1 MPPED
6 VFNLLATLVA
16 DKFRKTSLFGKKR
29 QKGGRVV
36 DRIEVVYMPEMTM
49 SFSKGKANETSIKHN
64 NRSLD
69 LDKFDFDKAGHKH
82 IKPEF
87 TGLNEVLVHED
98 IRDVYKREF
107 GKAVEE
113 YNSKQK
119 RKDRRIKDYYSKV
132 KNSKKTRTQY
142 EFIVQVGN
150 INDYRYDEN
159 RETSQTWQ
167 TSKKILENYFE
178 NFQKRNPN
186 LIPYNAVIHMD
197 EEGAPHMHL
206 NVVPVAHD
214 LNAKQGVKVKP
225 VLNKALAEEGFDISK
240 KDNRKQWRDFQHRE
254 ANALA
259 DEALLYGIT
268 RKAGITNKLK
278 DVHQYKQVMREID
291 ELEIQKQQVDTQLQN
306 KQVQIDNLDQ
316 RELEVAHRER
326 VVANKE
332 ARNKDLDKE
341 IRRKEFLLNDL
352 DQKEQDRRDNWNKW
366 AHTVTKLTSKADLG
380 DADDYLITNAFGVV
394 DKEMTKRKIN
404 GLLDLAEHGKLI
416 KEVEA
421 ENRQLRNQGIEQFR
435 QFVRQEKSLGE
446 VQREKEKK
454 ELEKKVK
461 EQAETIRKQQVE
473 NLQLRM
479 FADATVRTVRQIAKV
494 IPEKARE
501 IWQKI
506 GSNLRKVGGKHYY
519 HMQDSEVEEANKGY
533 QEAAQNQRARY
544 NQSQRYRDLDR

>member
-1 MPPED
+1 MHEMRC
-6 VFNLLATLVA
+6 FLM
-16 DKFRKTSLFGKKR
+16 
-29 QKGGRVV
+29 QK
-36 DRIEVVYMPEMTM
+36 MTM
-49 SFSKGKANETSIKHN
+49 SFSKGKKSETSIKHN
-64 NRSLD
+64 NRSLNV
-69 LDKFDFDKAGHKH
+69 DKFDFEKVGHKH
-82 IKPEF
+82 IKSEY
-87 TGLNEVLVHED
+87 TELNEVLIHKNIKD
-98 IRDVYKREF
+98 IYEKEF
-107 GKAVEE
+107 GQAVKD
-113 YNSKQK
+113 YNAKQK
-119 RKDRRIKDYYSKV
+119 RKDRKIEDYYSKV
-132 KNSKKTRTQY
+132 KHSKNQRTQI

-150 INDYRYDEN
+150 VDDYKNDKN
-159 RETSQTWQ
+159 RITSSLWQ
-167 TSKKILENYFE
+167 DSKKILENYFE

-186 LIPYNAVIHMD
+186 LIAYNAVIHMD
-197 EEGAPHMHL
+197 EATPHLHL
-206 NVVPVAHD
+206 NVVPVAH
-214 LNAKQGVKVKP
+214 LKNVKRGLTVKP
-225 VLNKALAEEGFDISK
+225 SLDRALEEEGYQ
-240 KDNRKQWRDFQHRE
+240 KDPKDSRSQFKAFQNAE
-254 ANALA
+254 AQALA
-259 DEALLYGIT
+259 DEALVFGIN

-278 DVHQYKQVMREID
+278 DVHEYKQVMREID
-291 ELEIQKQQVDTQLQN
+291 NLREQKRQVDTQLQN
-306 KQVQIDNLDQ
+306 KQAQIDNLDR
-316 RELEVAHRER
+316 REQ
-326 VVANKE
+326 VVASKE
-332 ARNKDLDKE
+332 IRNKDLDKE
-341 IRRKEFLLNDL
+341 IRYKEFVLNDL
-352 DQKEQDRRDNWNKW
+352 DKKEQNARDNWDQW
-366 AHTVTKLTSKADLG
+366 AKTTAKLTKKRRLG
-380 DADDYLITNAFGVV
+380 TADDYLITNAFGVV

-479 FADATVRTVRQIAKV
+479 FADATVRTVRQIAKA

-533 QEAAQNQRARY
+533 QAVQNQRTRY

>member
-1 MPPED
+1 
-6 VFNLLATLVA
+6 
-16 DKFRKTSLFGKKR
+16 
-29 QKGGRVV
+29 
-36 DRIEVVYMPEMTM
+36 MPEMTM
-49 SFSKGKANETSIKHN
+49 SFGKGNANETSIKHN

-69 LDKFDFDKAGHKH
+69 PDKFDFDKAGHKH

-119 RKDRRIKDYYSKV
+119 RKDRRIKDYYSKI

-150 INDYRYDEN
+150 KNDYDHDEN
-159 RETSQTWQ
+159 RITSQTWQ
-167 TSKKILENYFE
+167 TSKKILENYFD

-225 VLNKALAEEGFDISK
+225 VLNKALAEEGFSISK

-254 ANALA
+254 AEALA
-259 DEALLYGIT
+259 DEALLFGIT

-278 DVHQYKQVMREID
+278 DVHEYKQVMREID
-291 ELEIQKQQVDTQLQN
+291 DLEEQKRQVDTQLLN
-306 KQVQIDNLDQ
+306 KKGQIDSLDQ
-316 RELEVAHRER
+316 KKLDLAHRER

-332 ARNKDLDKE
+332 AKNKNLDKE
-341 IRRKEFLLNDL
+341 IRYKEFVLSDLDRKEQNT
-352 DQKEQDRRDNWNKW
+352 RDNWSQW
-366 AHTVTKLTSKADLG
+366 AKTTEKLTKKRRLG
-380 DADDYLITNAFGVV
+380 TADDYLITNAFGVV

-533 QEAAQNQRARY
+533 QAVQNQRTRY

>member
-1 MPPED
+1 
-6 VFNLLATLVA
+6 
-16 DKFRKTSLFGKKR
+16 
-29 QKGGRVV
+29 
-36 DRIEVVYMPEMTM
+36 M
-49 SFSKGKANETSIKHN
+49 SFSKGKKSETSIRHN
-64 NRSLD
+64 NRSLYQE
-69 LDKFDFDKAGHKH
+69 KFDFEKVGHKH

-87 TGLNEVLVHED
+87 TGLNEVLINKN
-98 IRDVYKREF
+98 IRDIYEKEF
-107 GKAVEE
+107 GQAVEE

-119 RKDRRIKDYYSKV
+119 RKDRRIKDYYAKI

-150 INDYRYDEN
+150 KNDYDHDEN

-186 LIPYNAVIHMD
+186 LIAYNAVIHMD

-225 VLNKALAEEGFDISK
+225 VLNKALAEEGFSISK

-254 ANALA
+254 AEALA
-259 DEALLYGIT
+259 NEALLFGIT
-268 RKAGITNKLK
+268 KKAGITNKLK
-278 DVHQYKQVMREID
+278 DVHEYKQVMREID
-291 ELEIQKQQVDTQLQN
+291 DLEEQKRQVDTQLLN
-306 KQVQIDNLDQ
+306 KKGQIDSLDQ
-316 RELEVAHRER
+316 KELDLAHRER

-332 ARNKDLDKE
+332 AKNENLDKE
-341 IRRKEFLLNDL
+341 IRYKEFLLNDL

-380 DADDYLITNAFGVV
+380 NADDYLITNAFGVV

-404 GLLDLAEHGKLI
+404 GLLDLAEHAKKI
-416 KEVEA
+416 EEVEA
-421 ENRQLRNQGIEQFR
+421 ENRQLRNQGIEQFSK
-435 QFVRQEKSLGE
+435 FVRKEKSLGE

-479 FADATVRTVRQIAKV
+479 FADATVRTVRQIAKIV
-494 IPEKARE
+494 PEKARE
-501 IWQKI
+501 IWQKL
-506 GSNLRKVGGKHYY
+506 GSNLHRVGGKTFV
-519 HMQDSEVEEANKGY
+519 HMRREEIDEANKGY
-533 QEAAQNQRARY
+533 QNSVQESQSRY
-544 NQSQRYRDLDR
+544 NSQHHDLDLF

>member
-1 MPPED
+1 
-6 VFNLLATLVA
+6 
-16 DKFRKTSLFGKKR
+16 
-29 QKGGRVV
+29 
-36 DRIEVVYMPEMTM
+36 MTM

-64 NRSLD
+64 NRSLNPNE
-69 LDKFDFDKAGHKH
+69 FDFDRTGHKH
-82 IKPEF
+82 INPEL
-87 TGLNEVLVHED
+87 TGLNEVLIHRD
-98 IRDVYKREF
+98 IREIYSQEF
-107 GKAVEE
+107 GQAVKD
-113 YNSKQK
+113 YNAKQK
-119 RKDRRIKDYYSKV
+119 RKDRRIKDFYSKI

-150 INDYRYDEN
+150 INDYRHDEN
-159 RETSQTWQ
+159 REISQTWQ
-167 TSKKILENYFE
+167 TSKKILENYFD

-225 VLNKALAEEGFDISK
+225 VLNKALAEEGFSISK

-254 ANALA
+254 AEALA

-278 DVHQYKQVMREID
+278 DVHQYKQVMREIED
-291 ELEIQKQQVDTQLQN
+291 LQEQKRQVDTQLLN
-306 KQVQIDNLDQ
+306 RKGQIDSLDQ
-316 RELEVAHRER
+316 KELDLAHRER

-332 ARNKDLDKE
+332 AKNKNLEKE
-341 IRRKEFLLNDL
+341 IRYKEFVLNDL

-380 DADDYLITNAFGVV
+380 NADDYLITNAFGVV

-404 GLLDLAEHGKLI
+404 ELLDLAEHGKLI

-501 IWQKI
+501 IWQKL
-506 GSNLRKVGGKHYY
+506 GSNLHRVGGKTFV
-519 HMQDSEVEEANKGY
+519 HMRREEIDEANKGY
-533 QEAAQNQRARY
+533 QSSVQESQSRY
-544 NQSQRYRDLDR
+544 NSQHHDLDLF

>member
-1 MPPED
+1 
-6 VFNLLATLVA
+6 
-16 DKFRKTSLFGKKR
+16 
-29 QKGGRVV
+29 
-36 DRIEVVYMPEMTM
+36 MPEMTM
-49 SFSKGKANETSIKHN
+49 SFGKGKANETSIKHN
-64 NRSLD
+64 NRSLNV
-69 LDKFDFDKAGHKH
+69 DKFDFDKAGHKH

-119 RKDRRIKDYYSKV
+119 RKDRRIKDYYSKI

-150 INDYRYDEN
+150 KNDYDHDEN
-159 RETSQTWQ
+159 RKTSQTWQ
-167 TSKKILENYFE
+167 TSKKILENYFD

-225 VLNKALAEEGFDISK
+225 VLNKALAEEGFSISK

-254 ANALA
+254 AEVLA

-278 DVHQYKQVMREID
+278 DVHQYKQVMREIED
-291 ELEIQKQQVDTQLQN
+291 LQEQKRQVDTQLLN
-306 KQVQIDNLDQ
+306 RKGQIDSLDQ
-316 RELEVAHRER
+316 KELDLAHRER

-332 ARNKDLDKE
+332 AKNKNLEKE
-341 IRRKEFLLNDL
+341 IRYKEFVLNDL

-366 AHTVTKLTSKADLG
+366 AHTVTKLISKADLG
-380 DADDYLITNAFGVV
+380 NADDYLITNAFGVV

-421 ENRQLRNQGIEQFR
+421 ENRQLRNQGVEQFR
-435 QFVRQEKSLGE
+435 QFVHQEKSIGDA
-446 VQREKEKK
+446 QRKKEKE
-454 ELEKKVK
+454 ELEKKIQ
-461 EQAETIRKQQVE
+461 EQAEIIRKQQLE
-473 NLQLRM
+473 NLQLRK
-479 FADATVRTVRQIAKV
+479 FADAAMRTVRGIARA
-494 IPEKARE
+494 IPEKAHE

-533 QEAAQNQRARY
+533 QAALNQRTQY
-544 NQSQRYRDLDR
+544 NQIKRYRDLDR

>member
-1 MPPED
+1 
-6 VFNLLATLVA
+6 
-16 DKFRKTSLFGKKR
+16 
-29 QKGGRVV
+29 
-36 DRIEVVYMPEMTM
+36 M

-64 NRSLD
+64 NRSLYQKD
-69 LDKFDFDKAGHKH
+69 FDFDKAGHKH

-107 GKAVEE
+107 GQAVEE

-132 KNSKKTRTQY
+132 ENSKKTRTQY

-150 INDYRYDEN
+150 INDYRSDEN
-159 RETSQTWQ
+159 RKTSQTWQ

-254 ANALA
+254 ADALA
-259 DEALLYGIT
+259 DEALAFGIE

-278 DVHQYKQVMREID
+278 DVHQYKQVMREIED
-291 ELEIQKQQVDTQLQN
+291 LQEQKRQVDTQLLN
-306 KQVQIDNLDQ
+306 RKGQIDSLDQ
-316 RELEVAHRER
+316 KELDLAHRER

-332 ARNKDLDKE
+332 AKNKNLDKE
-341 IRRKEFLLNDL
+341 IRYKEFVLSDL
-352 DQKEQDRRDNWNKW
+352 DKKEQNTRDNWSQW
-366 AHTVTKLTSKADLG
+366 AKTTEKLTKKRRLG
-380 DADDYLITNAFGVV
+380 TADDYLITNAFGVV

-533 QEAAQNQRARY
+533 QAVQNQRTRY

>member
-1 MPPED
+1 
-6 VFNLLATLVA
+6 
-16 DKFRKTSLFGKKR
+16 
-29 QKGGRVV
+29 
-36 DRIEVVYMPEMTM
+36 MPEMTM
-49 SFSKGKANETSIKHN
+49 SFSKGKKSETSIKHN

-69 LDKFDFDKAGHKH
+69 PNFDFDKKGHQH
-82 IKPEF
+82 IEREY
-87 TGLNEVLVHED
+87 TSLNKVLVHKD
-98 IRDVYKREF
+98 IRDIYNKEF
-107 GKAVEE
+107 GQAVKN
-113 YNSKQK
+113 YNAKQK
-119 RKDRRIKDYYSKV
+119 RKDRKIKDYYSKV
-132 KNSKKTRTQY
+132 KHSKNQRTQV
-142 EFIVQVGN
+142 EFIIQVGN
-150 INDYRYDEN
+150 IDDYKNDKN
-159 RETSQTWQ
+159 RITSSLWQ
-167 TSKKILENYFE
+167 NSKKILENYFDG
-178 NFQKRNPN
+178 FQKRNPN

-197 EEGAPHMHL
+197 EQGAPHLHL
-206 NVVPVAHD
+206 NVVPVAH
-214 LNAKQGVKVKP
+214 LKNVKRGLTVKP
-225 VLNKALAEEGFDISK
+225 SLDRALGEEGYQ
-240 KDNRKQWRDFQHRE
+240 KDPKDSRSQFKAFQHAE
-254 ANALA
+254 AQALA
-259 DEALLYGIT
+259 DEALVFGID

-278 DVHQYKQVMREID
+278 DVHQYKQAMREID
-291 ELEIQKQQVDTQLQN
+291 ELEVQKQQVDTQLRN
-306 KQVQIDNLDQ
+306 KQAQIESLDQ
-316 RELEVAHRER
+316 RELEVTRREQ
-326 VVANKE
+326 VVASKE
-332 ARNKDLDKE
+332 AKNKNLDKE
-341 IRRKEFLLNDL
+341 IRYKEFVLSDL
-352 DQKEQDRRDNWNKW
+352 DKKEQNTRDNWSQWIKI
-366 AHTVTKLTSKADLG
+366 TEKLTKKRRLG
-380 DADDYLITNAFGVV
+380 TPDDYLVVGTFGTV
-394 DKEMTKRKIN
+394 DKEKSKKRIA

-533 QEAAQNQRARY
+533 QAVQNQRTRY